1 LRGTFVVG
9 TDRNGAAA
17 AGPSGA
23 VGAGRAGPRKPAA
36 GASVMIGPLLRL
48 AATTVAGR
56 AVRNVAADATHRLM
70 LSLGAG
76 LAGAAA
82 VFCLS
87 RAAVTLLE
95 RHMDPAEAWAVL
107 GGFYGVLG
115 GVSYFA
121 ATRRRRG

>member
-1 LRGTFVVG
+1 
-9 TDRNGAAA
+9 
-17 AGPSGA
+17 
-23 VGAGRAGPRKPAA
+23 
-36 GASVMIGPLLRL
+36 MIAPLLRL
-48 AATTVAGR
+48 AATTMAGR
-56 AVRNVAADATHRLM
+56 AIRDVATDATNRLM
-70 LSLGAG
+70 LVLGAAVG
-76 LAGAAA
+76 GAVA

-115 GVSYFA
+115 GVSYLA

>member
-1 LRGTFVVG
+1 
-9 TDRNGAAA
+9 
-17 AGPSGA
+17 
-23 VGAGRAGPRKPAA
+23 
-36 GASVMIGPLLRL
+36 MIAPLLRL
-48 AATTVAGR
+48 AATAAAGR
-56 AVRNVAADATHRLM
+56 AARTVAADATNRLM

-76 LAGAAA
+76 LAGAVA

-115 GVSYFA
+115 GVSYLA
-121 ATRRRRG
+121 ASRRRHG

>member
-1 LRGTFVVG
+1 
-9 TDRNGAAA
+9 
-17 AGPSGA
+17 
-23 VGAGRAGPRKPAA
+23 
-36 GASVMIGPLLRL
+36 MIAPLLRL
-48 AATTVAGR
+48 AATTMAGQ
-56 AVRNVAADATHRLM
+56 ALRNAAADATNRLM
-70 LSLGAG
+70 LILGAG
-76 LAGAAA
+76 VAGAAA

>member
-1 LRGTFVVG
+1 
-9 TDRNGAAA
+9 
-17 AGPSGA
+17 
-23 VGAGRAGPRKPAA
+23 
-36 GASVMIGPLLRL
+36 MITPLLRL
-48 AATTVAGR
+48 AATAAAGR
-56 AVRNVAADATHRLM
+56 AVRAKAADVTTRLM
-70 LSLGAG
+70 LILGAG
-76 LAGAAA
+76 AAGAAA
-82 VFCLS
+82 AFCLS

>member
-1 LRGTFVVG
+1 
-9 TDRNGAAA
+9 
-17 AGPSGA
+17 
-23 VGAGRAGPRKPAA
+23 
-36 GASVMIGPLLRL
+36 MIAPLLRL
-48 AATTVAGR
+48 AATTAAGR
-56 AVRNVAADATHRLM
+56 AVRTVAADATNRLM

-115 GVSYFA
+115 GVSYLA
-121 ATRRRRG
+121 ATKRRRG

>member
-1 LRGTFVVG
+1 
-9 TDRNGAAA
+9 
-17 AGPSGA
+17 
-23 VGAGRAGPRKPAA
+23 
-36 GASVMIGPLLRL
+36 MIAPLLRL
-48 AATTVAGR
+48 AAASAAGR
-56 AVRNVAADATHRLM
+56 AVRGAAVDATTRLM
-70 LSLGAG
+70 LVLGAG

-82 VFCLS
+82 MFCLS

-115 GVSYFA
+115 GVSYLA